1 MTCRCVTLM
10 RMPDTTSPL
19 VRGRRRRLLAVVG
32 LPLVLTLALA
42 ACGGDDES
50 PDEAASEPTDTTNT
64 ASAVTLNGQW
74 PLTGEKVEGALPE
87 HPVYVVKIDNT
98 SASAPQIGLGSADL
112 VVEELVEGGLT
123 RLAVFFYQDV
133 PDNVGPVRS
142 MRASDIGI
150 VKPAH
155 ATLIAS
161 GGGRKTIARLEV
173 ARVPT
178 LTEGATGY
186 ARDDSRSA
194 PYNLFMALSEL
205 AEAEDKKG
213 TGPKQTYFE
222 FGDASTFTGDIPV
235 TRMSADF
242 GAHTTEWTYNDKGW
256 VRPNSY
262 ASEDDDF
269 AADNVLMLQVKV
281 GDAGYLDPAGNPVPE
296 TYFVGKGKGVLVHGD
311 KAVRVVWKKGKRLSQ
326 LQLSTPQGKPV
337 AVPTGRTWIELVPAT
352 TGEVRLRK

>member
-1 MTCRCVTLM
+1 M
-10 RMPDTTSPL
+10 
-19 VRGRRRRLLAVVG
+19 AAAVG
-32 LPLVLTLALA
+32 LPLVLMLALA
-42 ACGGDDES
+42 ACGGDDED
-50 PDEAASEPTDTTNT
+50 PDEAGSEPTDTTNT
-64 ASAVTLNGQW
+64 AATVTLNGQW
-74 PLTGEKVEGALPE
+74 PLTGEKVDGALPE

-98 SASAPQIGLGSADL
+98 AASAPQIGLGSADL
-112 VVEELVEGGLT
+112 IVEELVEGGLT

-150 VKPAH
+150 VKPAG

-161 GGGRKTIARLEV
+161 GGARRTIARLDG
-173 ARVPT
+173 AQVPT

-186 ARDDSRSA
+186 ARDDARSA

-205 AEAEDKKG
+205 AAAKDQKG

-222 FGDASTFTGDIPV
+222 FGEASRFDGDIPV

-242 GAHTTEWTYNDKGW
+242 GAHTTDWMYKDQGW

-262 ASEDDDF
+262 ASRNNDF
-269 AADNVLMLQVKV
+269 IADNVLMLQVKV

-296 TYFVGKGKGVLVHGD
+296 TFFVGKGKGVLVHGD
-311 KAVRVVWKKGKRLSQ
+311 AAVRVVWKKTKRLSQ
-326 LQLSTPQGKPV
+326 VQLTTPQGKPV
-337 AVPTGRTWIELVPAT
+337 TVPTGRTWIELVPTT
-352 TGEVRLRK
+352 TGEITLRK

>member
-1 MTCRCVTLM
+1 MS
-10 RMPDTTSPL
+10 DTRSPL
-19 VRGRRRRLLAVVG
+19 LPVRRRRLLAAVS
-32 LPLVLTLALA
+32 LPLVLALALVG
-42 ACGGDDES
+42 CGGDDES
-50 PDEAASEPTDTTNT
+50 PDEAGSEPTDTTNT
-64 ASAVTLNGQW
+64 AAAVTLNGQW

-112 VVEELVEGGLT
+112 IVEELVEGGLT
-123 RLAVFFYQDV
+123 RLAVFFYQDI

-161 GGGRKTIARLEV
+161 GGARKTIARLEG

-186 ARDDSRSA
+186 ARDDARSA

-205 AEAEDKKG
+205 AEAEDQKG

-222 FGDASTFTGDIPV
+222 FGEASEFSGDIPV
-235 TRMSADF
+235 TRMSTDF
-242 GAHTTEWTYNDKGW
+242 GAHTTEWAYSEKGW

-262 ASEDDDF
+262 ASQGDDF
-269 AADNVLMLQVKV
+269 VADNVLMLEVKV

-296 TYFVGKGKGVLVHGD
+296 TFFVGKGKGVLVHGD
-311 KAVRVVWKKGKRLSQ
+311 KALRVFWKKDKRTSK
-326 LQLSTPQGKPV
+326 LQLTTPQGKPV
-337 AVPTGRTWIELVPAT
+337 AVPTGHTWIELVPAS
-352 TGEVRLRK
+352 TGEITLRK